1 MKKVRILL
9 IFNNLAVF
17 NLGGSGTFHYGGGF
31 GIGSKNCLFNRL
43 RMEYLDSI
51 PNLTIRRQ
59 FTQRHKLLVSA
70 SESPSHRPWMS
81 ESLFSAWTP
90 SLSRYA
96 GMFVQTGAP
105 WAGDDIEHAPS
116 WGYLPFTIIG

>member
-17 NLGGSGTFHYGGGF
+17 NLGGSSTFHYGGGF
-31 GIGSKNCLFNRL
+31 GIGSKNRLFNRL
-43 RMEYLDSI
+43 RMEYPDSI

-81 ESLFSAWTP
+81 ESLFSHGLQAF
-90 SLSRYA
+90 R
-96 GMFVQTGAP
+96 GMPECSCKQVLHGQEITLNMHP
-105 WAGDDIEHAPS
+105 RGDTYH
-116 WGYLPFTIIG
+116 LP